1 MSTSTELLRVEDLRV
16 EYLTAAGRVRVVD
29 DVSFMLRRGEIL
41 GLAGESGSGKTT
53 IALAILRLLKAPAA
67 ITGGRI
73 LFEGRDILD
82 MNEIELRRMRG
93 RRIALVTQSA
103 MNALNPVLTIGEQL
117 ADAVI
122 EHEHVSLS
130 RGLAR
135 AREQLAVV
143 GIDPD
148 RVKSYPHE
156 LSGGMRQRVV
166 IAMALALS
174 PSLVLMD
181 EPTTAL
187 DVVIQREILAEIAK
201 LRDERGFSILF
212 ISHDLSLLLD
222 LCTRIGVLYAG
233 RLVEAAAARAL
244 AQKPKHPY
252 TEGLLRCFPP
262 IAVPAGRGEPAPL
275 HLGPPG
281 PPPRLVG
288 IRGAPPDPR
297 DPPPGCRFHPRCAR
311 CVDVCRTTAPA
322 LTTIATDHEVAC
334 HRS

>member
-1 MSTSTELLRVEDLRV
+1 MSELLRVEELRV
-16 EYLTAAGRVRVVD
+16 EYLTSAGRVRVVD
-29 DVSFMLRRGEIL
+29 DVSFSLRTGEIL

-82 MNEIELRRMRG
+82 RNEVELRRMRG
-93 RRIALVTQSA
+93 RRIGLVTQSA

-117 ADAVI
+117 SDSVLA
-122 EHEHVSLS
+122 HERVTRAAALD
-130 RGLAR
+130 R
-135 AREQLAVV
+135 AREQLRLVS
-143 GIDPD
+143 IDPD

-166 IAMALALS
+166 IAMALMLS

-187 DVVIQREILAEIAK
+187 DVVVQREILAEIAK
-201 LRDERGFSILF
+201 LRDDRGFSILF
-212 ISHDLSLLLD
+212 ISHDVSLLFD

-233 RLVEAAAARAL
+233 RLVEAATARTLAAR
-244 AQKPKHPY
+244 PKHPY

-262 IAVPAGRGEPAPL
+262 LHGAGGA
-275 HLGPPG
+275 
-281 PPPRLVG
+281 PPRLVG
-288 IRGAPPDPR
+288 IGGAPPDPR
-297 DPPPGCRFHPRCAR
+297 APPSGCRFHPRCTR
-311 CVDVCRTTAPA
+311 CIDVCRTTAPA
-322 LTTIATDHEVAC
+322 LTTLTPDHEVAC
-334 HRS
+334 HRTQS

>member
-1 MSTSTELLRVEDLRV
+1 MMFTELLRVEDLRV
-16 EYLTAAGRVRVVD
+16 EYLTEAGRVRVVD
-29 DVSFMLRRGEIL
+29 DVSFTLRRGEIL

-82 MNEIELRRMRG
+82 LDEVELRRMRG

-117 ADAVI
+117 ADAII
-122 EHEHVSLS
+122 EHERVT
-130 RGLAR
+130 RFRARER
-135 AREQLAVV
+135 AREQLQVV

-148 RVKSYPHE
+148 RVRSYPHE

-187 DVVIQREILAEIAK
+187 DVVIQRDILVEIAK
-201 LRDERGFSILF
+201 LRDERGFTILF
-212 ISHDLSLLLD
+212 ISHDLSLLLEM
-222 LCTRIGVLYAG
+222 CTRIGVLYAG
-233 RLVEAAAARAL
+233 RLVEAAGARSL
-244 AQKPKHPY
+244 AEKPKHPY
-252 TEGLLRCFPP
+252 TEGLIRCFPP
-262 IAVPAGRGEPAPL
+262 LVNRAAPAGL
-275 HLGPPG
+275 HFGRAG

-288 IRGAPPDPR
+288 IGGAPPDPR
-297 DPPPGCRFHPRCAR
+297 DPPPGCHFHPRCAR
-311 CVDVCRTTAPA
+311 CVAVCRTTEPA
-322 LTTIATDHEVAC
+322 LITVAKDHEVAC
-334 HRS
+334 HRLQS

>member
-1 MSTSTELLRVEDLRV
+1 
-16 EYLTAAGRVRVVD
+16 
-29 DVSFMLRRGEIL
+29 
-41 GLAGESGSGKTT
+41 
-53 IALAILRLLKAPAA
+53 
-67 ITGGRI
+67 
-73 LFEGRDILD
+73 
-82 MNEIELRRMRG
+82 
-93 RRIALVTQSA
+93 
-103 MNALNPVLTIGEQL
+103 
-117 ADAVI
+117 
-122 EHEHVSLS
+122 
-130 RGLAR
+130 
-135 AREQLAVV
+135 
-143 GIDPD
+143 
-148 RVKSYPHE
+148 VKSYPHE

-233 RLVEAAAARAL
+233 RLVEAAATRAL

-262 IAVPAGRGEPAPL
+262 IVDPAGRGEPAPLHLDPAGRGEPAPL
-275 HLGPPG
+275 HLGPAG

-322 LTTIATDHEVAC
+322 LTTIANDHEVAC
-334 HRS
+334 HRLQS

>member
-1 MSTSTELLRVEDLRV
+1 MSTELLRVEDLRV
-16 EYLTAAGRVRVVD
+16 EYITANGRVRVVD
-29 DVSFMLRRGEIL
+29 DVSFTVRRGEIL

-67 ITGGRI
+67 ITGGRVF
-73 LFEGRDILD
+73 FEGRDILD
-82 MNEIELRRMRG
+82 LNEIELRRMRG

-117 ADAVI
+117 SDAII
-122 EHEHVSLS
+122 EHEHVTRAAALG
-130 RGLAR
+130 RAR
-135 AREQLAVV
+135 AQLEVV
-143 GIDPD
+143 GIDPA

-187 DVVIQREILAEIAK
+187 DVVIQREILAQIAK

-233 RLVEAAAARAL
+233 RLVEAAPARTL
-244 AQKPKHPY
+244 TYKPRHPY
-252 TEGLLRCFPP
+252 TEGLLKCFPP
-262 IAVPAGRGEPAPL
+262 LQGPA
-275 HLGPPG
+275 G

-288 IRGAPPDPR
+288 IGGTPPDPR
-297 DPPPGCRFHPRCAR
+297 DPPPGCRFHPRCGR
-311 CVDVCRTTAPA
+311 CVTPCRSTAPPLITVDA
-322 LTTIATDHEVAC
+322 DHEVAC
-334 HRS
+334 HLIRS

>member
-1 MSTSTELLRVEDLRV
+1 MSNELLRVEDLRV

-29 DVSFMLRRGEIL
+29 DVSFTLRRGEIL

-82 MNEIELRRMRG
+82 LSEIELRRMRG

-122 EHEHVSLS
+122 EHEHVSRF

-135 AREQLAVV
+135 AREQLQVV
-143 GIDPD
+143 GLDPD

-187 DVVIQREILAEIAK
+187 DVVIQREILAQIVK
-201 LRDERGFSILF
+201 LRDDRGFSILF

-244 AQKPKHPY
+244 AKQPKHPY
-252 TEGLLRCFPP
+252 TDGLLRCFPP
-262 IAVPAGRGEPAPL
+262 IHGS
-275 HLGPPG
+275 G
-281 PPPRLVG
+281 PPPRLLG

-297 DPPPGCRFHPRCAR
+297 DPPPGCRFHPRCGR
-311 CVDVCRTTAPA
+311 CIDVCRTTVPA
-322 LTTIATDHEVAC
+322 LVTFANDHEVAC

>member
-1 MSTSTELLRVEDLRV
+1 MTTELLRVEDLRV

-29 DVSFMLRRGEIL
+29 DVSFTLRRGEIL

-82 MNEIELRRMRG
+82 FNEVELRRMRC

-117 ADAVI
+117 ADAI
-122 EHEHVSLS
+122 IAHEGVS
-130 RGLAR
+130 RAAALAR
-135 AREQLAVV
+135 AREQLQVV
-143 GIDPD
+143 AIDPD

-187 DVVIQREILAEIAK
+187 DVVIQREILAQIAK
-201 LRDERGFSILF
+201 LRDERDFSILF
-212 ISHDLSLLLD
+212 ISHDVSVLFD

-233 RLVEAAAARAL
+233 RLVEAAAARTL
-244 AQKPKHPY
+244 ANKPKHPY
-252 TEGLLRCFPP
+252 TEGLLRCFPSLHG
-262 IAVPAGRGEPAPL
+262 VAGV
-275 HLGPPG
+275 
-281 PPPRLVG
+281 PPRIVG
-288 IRGAPPDPR
+288 IGGAPPDPR
-297 DPPPGCRFHPRCAR
+297 DPPPGCRFHPRCTR
-311 CVDVCRTTAPA
+311 CVDVCRTSAPV
-322 LTTIATDHEVAC
+322 LTTVTADHEVAC
-334 HRS
+334 HRAQS

>member
-1 MSTSTELLRVEDLRV
+1 MSTEPLLRVEDLRV

-29 DVSFMLRRGEIL
+29 DVSFTLRRGEIL

-73 LFEGRDILD
+73 LFDGRDILD
-82 MNEIELRRMRG
+82 LHEIELRQLRG
-93 RRIALVTQSA
+93 RRVALVTQSA

-122 EHEHVSLS
+122 EHERVS
-130 RGLAR
+130 RAGGIER
-135 AREQLAVV
+135 AREQLRVV

-187 DVVIQREILAEIAK
+187 DVIIQREILAEIAK
-201 LRDERGFSILF
+201 LRDDRGFSILF

-233 RLVEAAAARAL
+233 RLVEAAAARTL
-244 AQKPKHPY
+244 ATTPKHPY
-252 TEGLLRCFPP
+252 TDGLLRCFPP
-262 IAVPAGRGEPAPL
+262 IHGSS
-275 HLGPPG
+275 GPPS
-281 PPPRLVG
+281 RLVG
-288 IRGAPPDPR
+288 IGGAPADPR
-297 DPPPGCRFHPRCAR
+297 DPPPGCRFHPRCGR
-311 CVDVCRTTAPA
+311 CAEVCRTTAPT
-322 LTTIATDHEVAC
+322 LTTIAADHEVAC
-334 HRS
+334 HRLPS

>member
-1 MSTSTELLRVEDLRV
+1 VTELLRVEDLRV
-16 EYLTAAGRVRVVD
+16 EYITATGRVRVVD
-29 DVSFMLRRGEIL
+29 DVSFTVRRGEIL

-53 IALAILRLLKAPAA
+53 VALAILRLLKAPAA
-67 ITGGRI
+67 ITGGRV
-73 LFEGRDILD
+73 LFEGRDLLD
-82 MNEIELRRMRG
+82 LGETELRRVRG

-117 ADAVI
+117 ADAII
-122 EHEHVSLS
+122 EHERVTRFRALE
-130 RGLAR
+130 RAR
-135 AREQLAVV
+135 AQLEVV
-143 GIDPD
+143 GIEPD
-148 RVKSYPHE
+148 RVTSYPHE

-187 DVVIQREILAEIAK
+187 DVVIQRDILGQIAK

-233 RLVEAAAARAL
+233 RLVEAAPARTL
-244 AQKPKHPY
+244 TYKPRHPY
-252 TEGLLRCFPP
+252 TEGLLKCFPP
-262 IAVPAGRGEPAPL
+262 L
-275 HLGPPG
+275 HGPPG
-281 PPPRLVG
+281 PMPRLVG
-288 IRGAPPDPR
+288 IGGAPPDPR
-297 DPPPGCRFHPRCAR
+297 NPPPGCRFHPRCAS
-311 CVDVCRTTAPA
+311 CIDACRGAAPA

-334 HRS
+334 HRIPSSS

>member
-16 EYLTAAGRVRVVD
+16 EYLTAAGRVLVD
-29 DVSFMLRRGEIL
+29 DVSFTLRRGEIL

-53 IALAILRLLKAPAA
+53 IALAILRLLKPPAA

-82 MNEIELRRMRG
+82 LNEIDLRRMRG

-122 EHEHVSLS
+122 EHERVSRV
-130 RGLAR
+130 RGLER

-187 DVVIQREILAEIAK
+187 DVVIQRDILAEIAK

-244 AQKPKHPY
+244 ACKPRHPY

-262 IAVPAGRGEPAPL
+262 IHGPA
-275 HLGPPG
+275 G

-288 IRGAPPDPR
+288 IGGAPPDPR
-297 DPPPGCRFHPRCAR
+297 DPPPGCRFHPRCAH
-311 CVDVCRTTAPA
+311 CMPVCRGVAPPRVSVDA
-322 LTTIATDHEVAC
+322 DQEVAC
-334 HRS
+334 HLLRS

>member
-1 MSTSTELLRVEDLRV
+1 MTELLRVEDLRV

-29 DVSFMLRRGEIL
+29 DVSFTLHAGEIL

-82 MNEIELRRMRG
+82 LNEVELRRMRG

-117 ADAVI
+117 ADGVI
-122 EHEHVSLS
+122 EHERIS
-130 RGLAR
+130 RSRALER
-135 AREQLAVV
+135 AREQLTLV

-201 LRDERGFSILF
+201 LRDERDFSILF

-233 RLVEAAAARAL
+233 RLVESAAARAL
-244 AQKPKHPY
+244 AFKPAHPY
-252 TEGLLRCFPP
+252 TDGLLRCFPP
-262 IAVPAGRGEPAPL
+262 V
-275 HLGPPG
+275 HGPPG
-281 PPPRLVG
+281 TPPRLVG
-288 IRGAPPDPR
+288 IGGAPPDPR
-297 DPPPGCRFHPRCAR
+297 DPPPGCRFHPRCTR
-311 CVDVCRTTAPA
+311 CIEVCRTTAPT
-322 LTTIATDHEVAC
+322 LTTLATDHEVAC
-334 HRS
+334 HRLRS

>member
-1 MSTSTELLRVEDLRV
+1 MSSELLRVEDLRV
-16 EYLTAAGRVRVVD
+16 EYLTATGRVRVVD
-29 DVSFMLRRGEIL
+29 DVSFTLRRGEVL

-67 ITGGRI
+67 ITGGRV
-73 LFEGRDILD
+73 LFEGRDLLD
-82 MNEIELRRMRG
+82 LGEVELRRLRG

-122 EHEHVSLS
+122 EHERVTRFRALE
-130 RGLAR
+130 RAR
-135 AREQLAVV
+135 AQLEVV

-148 RVKSYPHE
+148 RVRSYPHE

-174 PSLVLMD
+174 PALVLMD

-187 DVVIQREILAEIAK
+187 DVIVQRELLGQITK

-212 ISHDLSLLLD
+212 ISHDLSLLLE

-233 RLVEAAAARAL
+233 RLVESAAARTL
-244 AQKPKHPY
+244 TYRPKHPY
-252 TEGLLRCFPP
+252 TDALLRCFP
-262 IAVPAGRGEPAPL
+262 GL
-275 HLGPPG
+275 QGPPG

-288 IRGAPPDPR
+288 IGGAPPDPR
-297 DPPPGCRFHPRCAR
+297 DPPPGCRFHPRCASS
-311 CVDVCRTTAPA
+311 VDLCRAAAPA
-322 LTTIATDHEVAC
+322 LTTVAADHDVAC
-334 HRS
+334 HRMRS

>member
-1 MSTSTELLRVEDLRV
+1 MSTELLRVEKLRV
-16 EYLTAAGRVRVVD
+16 EYLTATGRVRVVD
-29 DVSFMLRRGEIL
+29 DVSFTVRRGEIL

-67 ITGGRI
+67 ITGGRV
-73 LFEGRDILD
+73 LFEGRDLLD
-82 MNEIELRRMRG
+82 LGEIELRRLRG
-93 RRIALVTQSA
+93 RRIALVTQGA

-117 ADAVI
+117 ADAVM
-122 EHEHVSLS
+122 EHERVTRFRALE
-130 RGLAR
+130 R
-135 AREQLAVV
+135 ARGQLELV

-166 IAMALALS
+166 IAMALALA

-187 DVVIQREILAEIAK
+187 DVVIQRDILGQIAK

-233 RLVEAAAARAL
+233 RLVEAAPARTL
-244 AQKPKHPY
+244 TYKPYHPY

-262 IAVPAGRGEPAPL
+262 L
-275 HLGPPG
+275 HGPSG
-281 PPPRLVG
+281 PPPRLIG
-288 IRGAPPDPR
+288 IGGAPPDPR
-297 DPPPGCRFHPRCAR
+297 DPPPGCRFHPRCGS
-311 CVDVCRTTAPA
+311 CLDVCRTTAPA
-322 LTTIATDHEVAC
+322 LTTATTDHEVAC
-334 HRS
+334 HRMRS

>member
-1 MSTSTELLRVEDLRV
+1 MAAELLQVEDLRV
-16 EYLTAAGRVRVVD
+16 EYLTAGGRVRVVD
-29 DVSFMLRRGEIL
+29 DVSFTLRRGEIL

-122 EHEHVSLS
+122 EHERVS
-130 RGLAR
+130 RGRALVR
-135 AREQLAVV
+135 AREQLCVV

-187 DVVIQREILAEIAK
+187 DVVIQREILAQIAK
-201 LRDERGFSILF
+201 LRDDRGFSILF

-233 RLVEAAAARAL
+233 RLVEAATARTL
-244 AQKPKHPY
+244 VTKPKHPY
-252 TEGLLRCFPP
+252 TEGLLRCFPA
-262 IAVPAGRGEPAPL
+262 IDGSA
-275 HLGPPG
+275 G

-288 IRGAPPDPR
+288 IRGAPADPR
-297 DPPPGCRFHPRCAR
+297 DPPSGCRFHPRCAHSMPICR
-311 CVDVCRTTAPA
+311 SVAPQLVSVDA
-322 LTTIATDHEVAC
+322 DQEVAC
-334 HRS
+334 HLLRS

>member
-1 MSTSTELLRVEDLRV
+1 MTELLRIEDLRV
-16 EYLTAAGRVRVVD
+16 EYLTSAGRVRVVD
-29 DVSFMLRRGEIL
+29 DVSFTLRIGEIL

-73 LFEGRDILD
+73 VFDGRDILD
-82 MNEIELRRMRG
+82 LSEIELRRMRG
-93 RRIALVTQSA
+93 RRIGLVTQSA

-117 ADAVI
+117 ADGILA
-122 EHEHVSLS
+122 HEQVT
-130 RGLAR
+130 RRVAFER
-135 AREQLAVV
+135 AREQLALVA
-143 GIDPD
+143 IDPD

-187 DVVIQREILAEIAK
+187 DVVVQREILGEIAK

-212 ISHDLSLLLD
+212 ISHDVSVLFD

-233 RLVEAAAARAL
+233 RLVEAAAARTL
-244 AQKPKHPY
+244 ATRPKHPY

-262 IAVPAGRGEPAPL
+262 L
-275 HLGPPG
+275 HGPDG
-281 PPPRLVG
+281 PPPRLIG
-288 IRGAPPDPR
+288 IGGAPPDPR
-297 DPPPGCRFHPRCAR
+297 APPPGCRFHPRCTR
-311 CVDVCRTTAPA
+311 CIDVCRTTAPA
-322 LTTIATDHEVAC
+322 LTTLTTDHEVAC
-334 HRS
+334 HRAPS

>member
-1 MSTSTELLRVEDLRV
+1 MTTELLRVEDLRV

-29 DVSFMLRRGEIL
+29 DVSFTLRQGEIL

-67 ITGGRI
+67 ITGGKI

-82 MNEIELRRMRG
+82 MTEVELRRMRG

-122 EHEHVSLS
+122 EHKHVTHARALE
-130 RGLAR
+130 R
-135 AREQLAVV
+135 AREQLCIV

-201 LRDERGFSILF
+201 LRDDRGFSILF
-212 ISHDLSLLLD
+212 ISHDVSLLLD

-233 RLVEAAAARAL
+233 RLVEAATAKAL
-244 AQKPKHPY
+244 ACKPKHPY

-262 IAVPAGRGEPAPL
+262 LVGPAGPT
-275 HLGPPG
+275 
-281 PPPRLVG
+281 PRLVG
-288 IRGAPPDPR
+288 IGGAPPDLR
-297 DPPPGCRFHPRCAR
+297 DPPPGCRFHPRCGR
-311 CVDVCRTTAPA
+311 CVEVCRTTAPA
-322 LTTIATDHEVAC
+322 LTTIAADHEVAC
-334 HRS
+334 HRLQS